1 MYLKSG
7 EFEYAHKVFDEM
19 SQRNVVSWNMLISG
33 YAKTGRYEYAK
44 RVFSEARGM
53 NVGFSKFT
61 YGSVLSVCGKTGDL
75 ELGRV
80 VHGMIVVSGVGVSV
94 DVDAFLSNSL
104 VGMYSMCG
112 RVDIARVM
120 FEKCGEL
127 DELDEVSWNS
137 MVAGYVKGGLYDE
150 MLRVLV
156 KMHRCG
162 VGFSSYVLGS
172 VLNACCRNFGDSLIW
187 GKLLHSCSVK
197 LGWDLDVVVGT
208 ALLDMYGK
216 IGDLNDAISVFGLLR
231 DKNVVMDG
239 LKPSE
244 FTFSTMIRSCIAYK
258 DLEYG
263 KQIHAHVCKN
273 NLQSDEYIGSALID
287 LYSLCGLMT
296 DSIRCF
302 NSTKKQDIVIW
313 TSVIVGHAQ
322 NGEHERALVIFC
334 ELLKNEL
341 KPDEFTVSTV
351 LSACANLGGV
361 RCGEQIQSYSVKSG
375 IVKSSMVVNSLV
387 YMYAKSGDIDSANQ
401 AFDLADKSDVVS
413 WSVMICSTAHH
424 GCAKEA
430 LTLFDLMIDMGIA
443 PNDVAFLGVLTACS
457 HGGLVE
463 EGLRYYETMKRDY
476 NITPT
481 EKHCACI
488 VDLFGRAG
496 RLSDA
501 KSFITNSSYSNAPV
515 MWRSL
520 LSSCRIHKNMD
531 IGKQVAKRL
540 IELNPQSSSSYV
552 LLYNIY
558 NDAKMEP
565 QATKIRDLMTNRRIK
580 KEPGLSWIEVG
591 NRVHSF
597 LVMMEGDSLGA
608 FEQQKHKFTKLIFS
622 WSLDDIFK
630 DLYKDK
636 VENIPLTFESEEHYF
651 GSFVYPLLE
660 ETRAELA
667 SSKEIMYR
675 APFAEIIYF
684 NESKCGENI
693 VYDVT
698 VGPWKNQFSERGKD
712 AYHTL
717 PGDLLILV
725 DGKLESISDLQRVGR
740 TWALSLIKKLM
751 FAVFVTNIT
760 TQMRIWNS
768 LHIHRN
774 LNIVKEVL
782 YSNSMVKES
791 CNICST
797 CYDSTLSQKY
807 DPRILVNLNESQWAA
822 IMATLCKMPCCHVS
836 FVKQIWGPQGTG
848 NHEVQS
854 ASRLLSLVRES
865 FKITI
870 ASGDCISPVGDVVL
884 FCTKE
889 RLSVSADIEE
899 MYLEHRV
906 KRLVECL
913 GPVTER
919 QQYADEKTE
928 DKGTKSEVKSFIE
941 FVRDRFN
948 SCAPPLRNCILTFCT
963 HIPRSFTGE
972 YIFQKMISFLD
983 NLTSLE
989 SLLFQENLVSEELQ
1003 AHFASKPLEDDL
1015 CW

>member
-1 MYLKSG
+1 MNMYLKSG
-7 EFEYAHKVFDEM
+7 EFGYAHNLFDEM
-19 SQRNVVSWNMLISG
+19 SERNVVSWNMLISG

-44 RVFSEARGM
+44 RVFSEARYA

-80 VHGMIVVSGVGVSV
+80 VHGMIVVSGVGVGV

-104 VGMYSMCG
+104 VGMYSKCG
-112 RVDIARVM
+112 RVDVARVV

-187 GKLLHSCSVK
+187 GKLVHSCSVK
-197 LGWDLDVVVGT
+197 LGWDRDVIVGT
-208 ALLDMYGK
+208 ALLDMYAK
-216 IGDLNDAISVFGLLR
+216 VGDINDAISVFGLLR
-231 DKNVVMDG
+231 DKNVVMFNAMISGLLRVVGGDG
-239 LKPSE
+239 QKPSE
-244 FTFSTMIRSCIAYK
+244 FTFSSMIRSCIAYK

-263 KQIHAHVCKN
+263 KQIHAHVCEN

-287 LYSLCGLMT
+287 MYSLWGLMT

-302 NSTKKQDIVIW
+302 NSTKKQNIVIW
-313 TSVIVGHAQ
+313 TSAIVGHAQ
-322 NGEHERALVIFC
+322 NGEYERALVIFC

-361 RCGEQIQSYSVKSG
+361 RCGEQIQNYSVKSG
-375 IVKSSMVVNSLV
+375 IVKSSVVVNSLV
-387 YMYAKSGDIDSANQ
+387 YMYAKSGDKDSANQ

-430 LTLFDLMIDMGIA
+430 LTLFDLMISMGIA

-501 KSFITNSSYSNAPV
+501 KSFITNSSFSHAPV

-520 LSSCRIHKNMD
+520 LSSCRIHKNME
-531 IGKQVAKRL
+531 IGKHVAERL
-540 IELNPQSSSSYV
+540 IELDPQSSSSYV

-558 NDAKMEP
+558 DDAKMQP
-565 QATKIRDLMTNRRIK
+565 QATKIRDLMTDRRIK

-597 LVMMEGDSLGA
+597 LVGDKSHP
-608 FEQQKHKFTKLIFS
+608 QS
-622 WSLDDIFK
+622 
-630 DLYKDK
+630 
-636 VENIPLTFESEEHYF
+636 
-651 GSFVYPLLE
+651 
-660 ETRAELA
+660 
-667 SSKEIMYR
+667 
-675 APFAEIIYF
+675 EIIYEKLDDMLHKIKKF
-684 NESKCGENI
+684 GYVDERLTVNHHSEKLA
-693 VYDVT
+693 VT
-698 VGPWKNQFSERGKD
+698 LG
-712 AYHTL
+712 
-717 PGDLLILV
+717 LLILPLSAPV
-725 DGKLESISDLQRVGR
+725 RVMKNLRVCQDCHNVMKLISKVEKREIVLRDPIRFHRFRDG
-740 TWALSLIKKLM
+740 
-751 FAVFVTNIT
+751 
-760 TQMRIWNS
+760 
-768 LHIHRN
+768 
-774 LNIVKEVL
+774 
-782 YSNSMVKES
+782 
-791 CNICST
+791 ICT
-797 CYDSTLSQKY
+797 C
-807 DPRILVNLNESQWAA
+807 
-822 IMATLCKMPCCHVS
+822 
-836 FVKQIWGPQGTG
+836 
-848 NHEVQS
+848 
-854 ASRLLSLVRES
+854 
-865 FKITI
+865 
-870 ASGDCISPVGDVVL
+870 GD
-884 FCTKE
+884 
-889 RLSVSADIEE
+889 
-899 MYLEHRV
+899 Y
-906 KRLVECL
+906 
-913 GPVTER
+913 
-919 QQYADEKTE
+919 
-928 DKGTKSEVKSFIE
+928 
-941 FVRDRFN
+941 
-948 SCAPPLRNCILTFCT
+948 
-963 HIPRSFTGE
+963 
-972 YIFQKMISFLD
+972 
-983 NLTSLE
+983 
-989 SLLFQENLVSEELQ
+989 
-1003 AHFASKPLEDDL
+1003 
-1015 CW
+1015 W